1 MDHKI
6 LEKLVS
12 QHTHELYNWAF
23 HKTSS
28 ATIAEDLVQESFL
41 AASENIDSFKG
52 DSSAKTWLFSILN
65 HKIIDFYRKK
75 VNEPVRFE
83 NKIFSTFFDE
93 DGAWHEGKKPKEW
106 NEEESH
112 LLDDMDFLKVL
123 NKCMD
128 ALPEKWNTSVKLK
141 YLSGKRGEE
150 ICQEMRI
157 TPTNLWQIVHRA
169 KLSLRD
175 CIENNWFT
183 N

>member
-1 MDHKI
+1 MKNE
-6 LEKLVS
+6 LLVKLVS
-12 QHTHELYNWAF
+12 QYTEELYNWAY

-28 ATIAEDLVQESFL
+28 VTIAEDLVQESFL
-41 AASENIDSFKG
+41 AATEKIDTFKG

-75 VNEPVRFE
+75 VNQPLPLE
-83 NKIFSTFFDE
+83 NEIFSTFFNE
-93 DGAWHEGKKPKEW
+93 DGAWQDEKKPKEW
-106 NEEESH
+106 LEEDTH
-112 LLDDMDFLKVL
+112 LLDNVDFLKVL
-123 NKCMD
+123 KKCMD

-141 YLSGKRGEE
+141 YLSGKRAEE
-150 ICQEMRI
+150 ICQEMGI

-175 CIENNWFT
+175 CVENNWFT